1 MTTHASTAAIRE
13 AFAASEFA
21 RAGELAQVYA
31 QELKQAFEQGR
42 AGETELAEVR
52 ELIHWTR
59 LVVLGFRA
67 HAEQRLRSACVAGI
81 YSSQG

>member
-42 AGETELAEVR
+42 AGKAELAELR
-52 ELIHWTR
+52 ELIGWAR
-59 LVVLGFRA
+59 LVVLGFHA
-67 HAEQRLRSACVAGI
+67 HAGQRLRSARVAGI
-81 YSSQG
+81 YSSQA

>member
-1 MTTHASTAAIRE
+1 MTTDASMAAIRE

-21 RAGELAQVYA
+21 RAEELTRVYA
-31 QELKQAFEQGR
+31 QDLEQAFEQGR
-42 AGETELAEVR
+42 AGEAELAELR
-52 ELIHWTR
+52 ELILWAR

-67 HAEQRLRSACVAGI
+67 HAEQQLSSTRVAGI